1 MFLSLILRHKF
12 TPNFLRN
19 TIQYCVVGL
28 SYKNADLSTRG
39 NFSLDKFQTEQLL
52 AQAKADGL
60 NELMVISTCN
70 RTELMGIVDDPQ
82 ILIDYLCAFSGGDRS
97 LFLEIGFVLTDRDA
111 INHVFRVGCGLE
123 SQIVGDFEIIGQ
135 LKKTFFNSKKQQM
148 VNGFSERLVNAVI
161 QSSKRIK
168 TETLLSSGAT
178 SVSFASVHYILEHVK
193 AVSQK
198 NILLFGTGKIGRNTC
213 ENLIKHTQNDH
224 IVLVNRSEESAQ
236 RVAGKFNLV
245 VKPISGLKTE
255 IAHSDILI
263 VATGAHDI
271 TVDTSMVSRDKP
283 LLILDLSV
291 PSNVDPKLNDLEN
304 ITLVN
309 LDELSQLT
317 NDTLKKREQFIP
329 KANAILNE
337 VESEFLKWVDQ
348 RKFAPTL
355 KALKQ
360 KLLNGQQME
369 QGEVPEFSQI
379 VYRLTGKVASYL
391 KENPSKADQTMELLQ
406 YVYQL
411 DSELDV

>member
-1 MFLSLILRHKF
+1 MFLSLILRQEF